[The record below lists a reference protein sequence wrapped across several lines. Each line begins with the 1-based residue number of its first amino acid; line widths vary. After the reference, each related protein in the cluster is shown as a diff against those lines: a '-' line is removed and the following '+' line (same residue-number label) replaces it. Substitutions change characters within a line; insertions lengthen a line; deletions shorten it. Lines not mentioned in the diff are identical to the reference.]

1 MLQTK
6 VTVSSDNDETA
17 RIDAAEKLG
26 VQPDE
31 VTVESSDGEIYTVT
45 MLNAPGQLD
54 IVLLDRKMNATI
66 RTITPPLGNGKPLKV
81 KDIEE
86 ALSDLNI
93 VFGINREL
101 IENIAAEVVATG
113 IAQKNVRIAS
123 GEPAKDGVDARI
135 AFKFGLNGEDPGT
148 VDTSRQS
155 SKPDTTTVTKEMVAA
170 GDVLAIKIP
179 SEKPINGTTV
189 TGETLLGAEPKDKAL
204 MVGANVTLLE
214 DNVTYIVSESTTAGY
229 ADYVNGKLCVESPLQ
244 ISDDKLN
251 LRLSVQPPS
260 QSGKMLTMEIVEKML
275 TDSGIVHGIDQAAI
289 EQALKDAITGGM
301 PIQNT
306 VIAKG
311 QAPESGRSARIEFK
325 FQTEKKIGTV
335 DRKSGVIDYKERQ
348 TLQNVKTGEVLA
360 VKVPPTKRKEGL
372 NVYGDIIS
380 AEPDNDAVLS
390 PGENVVVSDDGLVL
404 TSAIDGV
411 VVLTHDN
418 KIGVFEQFQVPG
430 HVDYSTGNLSM
441 DGTLDIKGWIRS
453 GFQVQAK
460 GEILIG
466 GGIEGANVEADAD
479 ITIKG
484 GIIGSGEGK
493 VHAGGDIAVRFIENA
508 QVHANGN
515 IHIRNDIVRS
525 NVSAGGS
532 IICTGGKGRIRGG
545 AVSAGKVIV
554 MNEIGSPAGIITH
567 VSVGAV
573 SEFRERLVNISKN
586 LAGYRKQKAKMDM
599 ILAKSNK
606 FGKDK
611 KMPGEFLHKLETL
624 RRNRLKIVVE
634 ENRIVK
640 ERDALS
646 KKLSTIDGELLTVKV
661 KGVVYSGTTVFVSG
675 YVFKVKK
682 DIKGKVTFI
691 FDKEELAVKMIK

>member
-229 ADYVNGKLCVESPLQ
+229 ADYVNGKLCVESP
-244 ISDDKLN
+244 
-251 LRLSVQPPS
+251 P
-260 QSGKMLTMEIVEKML
+260 
-275 TDSGIVHGIDQAAI
+275 
-289 EQALKDAITGGM
+289 
-301 PIQNT
+301 
-306 VIAKG
+306 
-311 QAPESGRSARIEFK
+311 
-325 FQTEKKIGTV
+325 
-335 DRKSGVIDYKERQ
+335 
-348 TLQNVKTGEVLA
+348 
-360 VKVPPTKRKEGL
+360 
-372 NVYGDIIS
+372 
-380 AEPDNDAVLS
+380 
-390 PGENVVVSDDGLVL
+390 
-404 TSAIDGV
+404 
-411 VVLTHDN
+411 
-418 KIGVFEQFQVPG
+418 
-430 HVDYSTGNLSM
+430 
-441 DGTLDIKGWIRS
+441 
-453 GFQVQAK
+453 
-460 GEILIG
+460 
-466 GGIEGANVEADAD
+466 AD
-479 ITIKG
+479 
-484 GIIGSGEGK
+484 
-493 VHAGGDIAVRFIENA
+493 
-508 QVHANGN
+508 
-515 IHIRNDIVRS
+515 
-525 NVSAGGS
+525 
-532 IICTGGKGRIRGG
+532 
-545 AVSAGKVIV
+545 
-554 MNEIGSPAGIITH
+554 
-567 VSVGAV
+567 
-573 SEFRERLVNISKN
+573 
-586 LAGYRKQKAKMDM
+586 
-599 ILAKSNK
+599 
-606 FGKDK
+606 FG
-611 KMPGEFLHKLETL
+611 
-624 RRNRLKIVVE
+624 
-634 ENRIVK
+634 
-640 ERDALS
+640 
-646 KKLSTIDGELLTVKV
+646 
-661 KGVVYSGTTVFVSG
+661 
-675 YVFKVKK
+675 
-682 DIKGKVTFI
+682 
-691 FDKEELAVKMIK
+691 